1 MNRPWFPKPSEI
13 RASGS
18 SSSLRTSPSS
28 LSLQQSTLSRCES
41 HISIDAFPD
50 EEDDS
55 CSSDGSVPSSFKK
68 GLWYVY
74 RVDSNH
80 LTGTYWDSG
89 AKDLYASLF
98 ALICRDFEH
107 EVNTIVKESL
117 SRLLPST
124 PTTAYA

>member
-50 EEDDS
+50 EEEES
-55 CSSDGSVPSSFKK
+55 CSSAGPVPSSFKK

-98 ALICRDFEH
+98 TLINRDFEF
-107 EVNTIVKESL
+107 EVDGTTKESI
-117 SRLLPST
+117 SRHLPATS
-124 PTTAYA
+124 TTAYA